1 MKYLHNHEDFKYF
14 IIETAHQVNLSEFI
28 VEKDYW
34 VTYLLKNLVKSEFAN
49 EFVFKGGTCLSK
61 AYNLIERFSED
72 IDLLMLETEKTQSK
86 TQKEKR
92 LVALREY
99 IDSLEG
105 LNCDKTNSKRAQL
118 YAAFK
123 FIFPTV
129 STNITD
135 SVGKEILLEPGFR
148 GGTVPEIEKKTITS
162 YVEKLLDGKLED
174 YDTQPFE
181 INVLSQER
189 IFVEKVF
196 ALKEIYDK
204 DNGETLQT
212 KTRHYYDIYKLL
224 QTEEV
229 QTLLTDKIKLENI
242 VTDINEISHKYYG
255 LEPVDWSDLIS
266 HIALKPN
273 ESLFNKLKQGY
284 LNDKDLYHNQPN
296 FELIINN
303 IKRLIIEKV

>member
-14 IIETAHQVNLSEFI
+14 IIETASQINLSEFI

-99 IDSLEG
+99 IDG
-105 LNCDKTNSKRAQL
+105 LNDLTYTTGNRSAL
-118 YAAFK
+118 YAAFR
-123 FIFPTV
+123 FSFPTA
-129 STNITD
+129 STNITN

-181 INVLSQER
+181 INVLSAER
-189 IFVEKVF
+189 IFIEKVF
-196 ALKEIYDK
+196 AIKEIYDK
-204 DNGETLQT
+204 DNGETLQK

-224 QTEEV
+224 QTKEV
-229 QTLLTDKIKLENI
+229 LTLLTDNIKLESI
-242 VTDINEISHKYYG
+242 VTDINGIGRKYYN
-255 LEPVDWSDLIS
+255 LEPVSWTDLIN

-273 ESLFNKLKQGY
+273 ESLFKKLKQGY
-284 LNDKDLYHNQPN
+284 LNDKALYYNQVE
-296 FELIINN
+296 FEEIISALKNLI
-303 IKRLIIEKV
+303 

>member
-1 MKYLHNHEDFKYF
+1 MKYLHEHEDFKYF
-14 IIETAHQVNLSEFI
+14 IIEAAKQVNLSEFI

-72 IDLLMLETEKTQSK
+72 IDLLMIETDKTQSK

-99 IDSLEG
+99 IDSLEC
-105 LNCDKTNSKRAQL
+105 LNCDKANSKRAQL

-135 SVGKEILLEPGFR
+135 SVGKEILLEPGYR
-148 GGTVPEIEKKTITS
+148 GGTVPEIQKKPITS
-162 YVEKLLDGKLED
+162 YVEKLVDGKLEG
-174 YDTQPFE
+174 YDTKSFE
-181 INVLSQER
+181 INVLSAER

-204 DNGETLQT
+204 DNGETLQK

-224 QTEEV
+224 QTNEV
-229 QTLLTDKIKLENI
+229 QALLHDKTKLESI
-242 VTDINEISHKYYG
+242 VADINEISYKYYG
-255 LEPVDWSDLIS
+255 LEPVVWDNLIN
-266 HIALKPN
+266 HIALKPD
-273 ESLFNKLKQGY
+273 EALFNKLKLGY
-284 LNDKDLYHNQPN
+284 KNDKALYYNQIE
-296 FELIINN
+296 FEKIISALKN
-303 IKRLIIEKV
+303 L

>member
-1 MKYLHNHEDFKYF
+1 MKYLHEHEDFKYF
-14 IIETAHQVNLSEFI
+14 IIEAAKQVNLSEFI

-34 VTYLLKNLVKSEFAN
+34 VTYLLKNLVKSEFSN

-72 IDLLMLETEKTQSK
+72 IDLLMIETDKTQSK

-99 IDSLEG
+99 IDSLEC
-105 LNCDKTNSKRAQL
+105 LNCDKANSKRAQL

-135 SVGKEILLEPGFR
+135 SVGKEILLEPGYR
-148 GGTVPEIEKKTITS
+148 GGTVPEIQKKPITS
-162 YVEKLLDGKLED
+162 YVEKLVDGKLEG
-174 YDTQPFE
+174 YDTKSFE
-181 INVLSQER
+181 INVLSAER

-204 DNGETLQT
+204 DNGETLQK

-224 QTEEV
+224 QTNEV
-229 QTLLTDKIKLENI
+229 QALLHDKTKLESI
-242 VTDINEISHKYYG
+242 VADINEISYKYYG
-255 LEPVDWSDLIS
+255 LEPVVWDDLIN
-266 HIALKPN
+266 HIALKPD
-273 ESLFNKLKQGY
+273 EALFNKLKLGY
-284 LNDKDLYHNQPN
+284 KNDKALYYNQIE
-296 FELIINN
+296 FEKIISALKN
-303 IKRLIIEKV
+303 L

>member
-1 MKYLHNHEDFKYF
+1 MKYLHEHEDFKYF
-14 IIETAHQVNLSEFI
+14 IIEAAKQVNLSEFI
-28 VEKDYW
+28 AEKDYW

-72 IDLLMLETEKTQSK
+72 IDLLMIETDKTQSK

-99 IDSLEG
+99 IDSLEC
-105 LNCDKTNSKRAQL
+105 LNCDKANSKRAQL

-135 SVGKEILLEPGFR
+135 SVGKEILLEPGYR
-148 GGTVPEIEKKTITS
+148 GGTVPEIQKKPITS
-162 YVEKLLDGKLED
+162 YVEKLVDGKLEG
-174 YDTQPFE
+174 YDTKSFE
-181 INVLSQER
+181 INVLSAER

-204 DNGETLQT
+204 DNGETLQK
-212 KTRHYYDIYKLL
+212 KTHHYYDIYKLL
-224 QTEEV
+224 QTNEV
-229 QTLLTDKIKLENI
+229 QALLNDKTKLETI
-242 VTDINEISHKYYG
+242 VADINEISHKYYD
-255 LEPVDWSDLIS
+255 LEPVVWDDLIN
-266 HIALKPN
+266 HITLKPDG
-273 ESLFNKLKQGY
+273 ELFNNLKQGY
-284 LNDKDLYHNQPN
+284 KNDKSLYYNQIE
-296 FELIINN
+296 FKEIISALKN
-303 IKRLIIEKV
+303 L

>member
-1 MKYLHNHEDFKYF
+1 MRYLHEHKDFKYF
-14 IIETAHQVNLSEFI
+14 IIEAAKQVNLSEFI

-34 VTYLLKNLVKSEFAN
+34 VTYLLKNLVKSEFSN

-72 IDLLMLETEKTQSK
+72 IDLLMLETDKTQSK

-99 IDSLEG
+99 IDSLEC
-105 LNCDKTNSKRAQL
+105 LNCDKANSKRAQL

-135 SVGKEILLEPGFR
+135 SVGKEILLEPGYR
-148 GGTVPEIEKKTITS
+148 GGTVPEIQKKTITS
-162 YVEKLLDGKLED
+162 YVEKLVDDKLEG
-174 YDTQPFE
+174 YDTKPFE
-181 INVLSQER
+181 INVLSAER

-204 DNGETLQT
+204 DNGETLQK

-224 QTEEV
+224 RTNEV
-229 QTLLTDKIKLENI
+229 QALLNDKTKLESI
-242 VTDINEISHKYYG
+242 VADINEISYKYYD
-255 LEPVDWSDLIS
+255 LEPVVWDDLIN
-266 HIALKPN
+266 HIALKPDGK
-273 ESLFNKLKQGY
+273 LFNNLKQGY
-284 LNDKDLYHNQPN
+284 KNDKSLYYNQIE
-296 FELIINN
+296 FEEIISAL
-303 IKRLIIEKV
+303 KKL